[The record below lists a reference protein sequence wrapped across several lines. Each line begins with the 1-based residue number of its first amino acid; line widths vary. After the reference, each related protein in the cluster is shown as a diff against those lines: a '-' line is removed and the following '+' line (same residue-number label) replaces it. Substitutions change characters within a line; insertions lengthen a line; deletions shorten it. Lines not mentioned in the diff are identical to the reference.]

1 MTPKVVLYKG
11 NNDINALYTGK
22 VGELTYN
29 TNLNTVHVHDGTTTG
44 GIKLVTLNP
53 NNTIVSTNLV
63 ISSTITT
70 NNMNSINITTN
81 TFTTN
86 SANVN
91 SFTAIAINANSAN
104 INSFT
109 AIAINA
115 NSANVN
121 SFIAN
126 TVSANSVSGNT
137 ANFTSVTVN
146 NAPTSNTQLANKLY
160 VDKKLRL
167 AIAISGV

>member
-1 MTPKVVLYKG
+1 MTTPKVVLYKG

-63 ISSTITT
+63 IGSTITT
-70 NNMNSINITTN
+70 NNITTN
-81 TFTTN
+81 TFTAN

-91 SFTAIAINANSAN
+91 SFTAGS
-104 INSFT
+104 
-109 AIAINA
+109 INA

-121 SFIAN
+121 SFIANTFNVNSFTAN

>member
-1 MTPKVVLYKG
+1 MTSPKVVLYKG

-63 ISSTITT
+63 IGSTITT
-70 NNMNSINITTN
+70 NNITTN
-81 TFTTN
+81 TFTAN

-91 SFTAIAINANSAN
+91 SFTAG
-104 INSFT
+104 SF
-109 AIAINA
+109 IA

-121 SFIAN
+121 SFTAN
-126 TVSANSVSGNT
+126 TVSVNSANVNSFTANSVSGNT

>member
-1 MTPKVVLYKG
+1 MTSPKVVLYKG

-29 TNLNTVHVHDGTTTG
+29 TNLNTVHVHDGTNPG
-44 GIKLVTLNP
+44 GAKLLNVNS

-63 ISSTITT
+63 VGSTITT
-70 NNMNSINITTN
+70 NNITTN

-91 SFTAIAINANSAN
+91 SFTA
-104 INSFT
+104 
-109 AIAINA
+109 
-115 NSANVN
+115 
-121 SFIAN
+121 
-126 TVSANSVSGNT
+126 NSVSGNI

>member
-1 MTPKVVLYKG
+1 MTPPKVVLYKG

-63 ISSTITT
+63 IGSTITT
-70 NNMNSINITTN
+70 NNITTN
-81 TFTTN
+81 TFTAN

-91 SFTAIAINANSAN
+91 SFT
-104 INSFT
+104 
-109 AIAINA
+109 
-115 NSANVN
+115 
-121 SFIAN
+121 AN

>member
-1 MTPKVVLYKG
+1 MTSPKVVLYKG

-63 ISSTITT
+63 IGSTITT
-70 NNMNSINITTN
+70 NNITTN
-81 TFTTN
+81 IFTAN

-91 SFTAIAINANSAN
+91 SLTGGS
-104 INSFT
+104 
-109 AIAINA
+109 INA

-121 SFIAN
+121 SFTAGSINANSANVNSFTAN